1 MKTWTPNPNDDTL
14 KLQSLIDNAKGI
26 CDIQDGVY
34 IISAPLIVHSG
45 THDGKILNLI
55 TDMNK

>member
-1 MKTWTPNPNDDTL
+1 MKTWTPDPNDDTL

-34 IISAPLIVHSG
+34 TISAPLIVHSG
-45 THDGKILNLI
+45 THDGMVKNAPII
-55 TDMNK
+55 